1 MIVSFGD
8 PRQVTLM
15 DADPDRSGVLRLAEH
30 QIYSHPSWAGKGTI
44 VAVIGIEAA
53 EADTVALI
61 DVGDPTQAK
70 VKEVLWRRAN
80 GPDVKSFY
88 PRM

>member
-1 MIVSFGD
+1 
-8 PRQVTLM
+8 
-15 DADPDRSGVLRLAEH
+15 
-30 QIYSHPSWAGKGTI
+30 
-44 VAVIGIEAA
+44 VAVIGIEA
-53 EADTVALI
+53 DTVAPI
-61 DVGDPTQAK
+61 GVSDPTQAK